1 MLQRIFLAVFLI
13 GIRAGHGLAQEAGQI
28 VGAVT
33 DTTGAFIPGV
43 AVKAT
48 EAGTGYRGCL
58 GKYRDGE
65 VYSRWPTTILEW
77 GTGPASGVQ
86 TRWSQQYRLLFSRE
100 PDVPFSGRVAG
111 VQHSIE

>member
-1 MLQRIFLAVFLI
+1 MIRRPPRSTLFPYTTLFRSQRGCRSLEDCRTAVEWPRRGKI
-13 GIRAGHGLAQEAGQI
+13 G
-28 VGAVT
+28 
-33 DTTGAFIPGV
+33 FS
-43 AVKAT
+43 
-48 EAGTGYRGCL
+48 GTRYRGCL